1 MAVNQGTA
9 EEKRLSEMILL
20 SWSSRVSYG
29 LESLFV
35 KATSDGFS
43 SGGSNSFAKFR
54 CSLTLFILG
63 LVLVLIL
70 PDTLVYFCLQ

>member
-1 MAVNQGTA
+1 MAVNRGTA
-9 EEKRLSEMILL
+9 EEKRLSEMIVL

-43 SGGSNSFAKFR
+43 SGGSNTFAKFR
-54 CSLTLFILG
+54 CSLTYIIHGLLLVVILHK
-63 LVLVLIL
+63 
-70 PDTLVYFCLQ
+70 TLLYFS